1 MRKLPNLTLMIFS
14 MKCLLLFSGDLDVEE
29 MRDRVIVAEKIKIAK
44 QRKGREK
51 PRKCEK
57 PQILD
62 SEPDDPKEKAK
73 KKVLKSYKIPKKG
86 VDASLIA
93 SEQVN
98 SKKVSKEVEH
108 DKDENLEEDLEQD
121 SDDQVD
127 LHHNETF
134 SDEEET
140 ANVAEKSKK
149 TQDES
154 TTPGLVESNDDK
166 AMPEVPPQFATET
179 TFMPEGPP
187 VTTETTIP
195 LNRELQFVDGKKFE
209 DYVPIC
215 R

>member
-1 MRKLPNLTLMIFS
+1 MQN
-14 MKCLLLFSGDLDVEE
+14 
-29 MRDRVIVAEKIKIAK
+29 RVIAAEEIKIAK

-86 VDASLIA
+86 EAASLVA

-108 DKDENLEEDLEQD
+108 DKDENHEDLEQD

-140 ANVAEKSKK
+140 KNEAEKSKK

-154 TTPGLVESNDDK
+154 ATPALGAKYLVFVSSRSVKMRECS
-166 AMPEVPPQFATET
+166 FLSLY
-179 TFMPEGPP
+179 TF
-187 VTTETTIP
+187 
-195 LNRELQFVDGKKFE
+195 
-209 DYVPIC
+209 
-215 R
+215 

>member
-1 MRKLPNLTLMIFS
+1 

-29 MRDRVIVAEKIKIAK
+29 MRDRVIAAEEIKIAK

-51 PRKCEK
+51 PRKREK

-62 SEPDDPKEKAK
+62 SESDDPKEKAK
-73 KKVLKSYKIPKKG
+73 KKVLKSYKIPKNG
-86 VDASLIA
+86 EAASLIT

-98 SKKVSKEVEH
+98 SKIVSKKVEH
-108 DKDENLEEDLEQD
+108 DKDENHEDLEQD

-140 ANVAEKSKK
+140 KNEAEKSKK

-154 TTPGLVESNDDK
+154 ATPVLGGFQLEFVDISQVTNHMTCYNSKALIGGYFPLQDLPSSLNAVISTNESN
-166 AMPEVPPQFATET
+166 Q
-179 TFMPEGPP
+179 
-187 VTTETTIP
+187 IY
-195 LNRELQFVDGKKFE
+195 NRSCDL
-209 DYVPIC
+209 
-215 R
+215 